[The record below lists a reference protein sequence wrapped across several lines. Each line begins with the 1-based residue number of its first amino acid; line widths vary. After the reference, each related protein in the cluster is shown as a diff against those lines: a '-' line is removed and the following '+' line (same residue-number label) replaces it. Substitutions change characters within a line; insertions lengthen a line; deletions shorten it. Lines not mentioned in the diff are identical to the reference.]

1 MSKPL
6 PDALE
11 VVLYPV
17 HLMARVTAKIL
28 VFLAAVFG
36 IFAAPVGALLLP
48 LLVAIALWGEEE
60 ESLKESLEK
69 LLENLANLTSAPLF
83 GVVTALGLLGSV
95 VKIANRSAL
104 DALRDIGYEFRKMKR
119 CWMPPRDVRRSF
131 AQTRKPYLAKVVPTT
146 KKMWSLSLKFFFAL
160 VLLGLLSF
168 CFYAQVGAEDELK
181 KKVESVWK
189 SVGEIQARTGVV
201 VVAGGVGAANG
212 LTPSAIPFNDGD
224 IYAIA
229 HVEQGSL
236 KYETTGIC
244 LDDHVSLPW
253 LRIFKAGLKECA
265 EKMAGCRPAVT
276 VQGFASKAPVRN
288 ADAPEGAA
296 STVSQTHLNCEIAN
310 RRAEEVVHFLVSKGD
325 YECQAHEHQLPPF
338 DRRDPCRRGQ
348 EEYQFG
354 DAQGLAFDVHY
365 RPWRPPEAM
374 IEAKPADDG
383 KRPGE
388 RRHKVEFFN
397 RAVQLTLRN
406 YGCELERCKG
416 EQPKDEESSK
426 RDAGLDG
433 SSAGA
438 KPDDPGERTQGSQAS
453 AG

>member
-11 VVLYPV
+11 VALYPA
-17 HLMARVTAKIL
+17 HFMARVTAKVL

-36 IFAAPVGALLLP
+36 IFSASVGVLLLP
-48 LLVAIALWGEEE
+48 LLAAIALSGE
-60 ESLKESLEK
+60 KSLEEALK
-69 LLENLANLTSAPLF
+69 KALEDLANLTSAPLF
-83 GVVTALGLLGSV
+83 GVVAALGLLGSV
-95 VKIANRSAL
+95 VKIANKSAL
-104 DALRDIGYEFRKMKR
+104 DSLRDIGYEFRKMKR
-119 CWMPPRDVRRSF
+119 CWIPPRNVRRSF

-146 KKMWSLSLKFFFAL
+146 KRMWSLSLKFFFAL
-160 VLLGLLSF
+160 VLLGMLSF
-168 CFYAQVGAEDELK
+168 CFYAQVAAESKLK
-181 KKVESVWK
+181 QEVGDVWT
-189 SVGEIQARTGVV
+189 SMQEIQARTGVV

-212 LTPSAIPFNDGD
+212 LTPSAMPFRDGD

-236 KYETTGIC
+236 KDETTGIC

-253 LRIFKAGLKECA
+253 LKIFKAALEECA
-265 EKMAGCRPAVT
+265 EEMPGCRPMVT
-276 VQGFASKAPVRN
+276 VRGFASKAPVR
-288 ADAPEGAA
+288 PVETREGAV
-296 STVSQTHLNCEIAN
+296 STVSQADLNCEIAN

-325 YECQAHEHQLPPF
+325 YECQAHRHRLPPF
-338 DRRDPCRRGQ
+338 DRREPCKRD
-348 EEYQFG
+348 EEKYEFG
-354 DAQGLAFDVHY
+354 KAQGLAFDVHY

-406 YGCELERCKG
+406 YGCELEQCKR
-416 EQPKDEESSK
+416 EQPQDEESSK
-426 RDAGLDG
+426 RGAGSG
-433 SSAGA
+433 GNSAGA